1 MSTIDITITLPFCHF
16 QKKFN
21 IFSLLFSRRM
31 TFFDMAKLCKVLI
44 CKDLERP
51 RHIVKVNQIFRYI
64 TKIINS
70 QYILIPNNCLLPS
83 FFFRKNFWPPNLF
96 KALFLRL
103 LKTKT
108 KKTENKCIMY
118 FKTICILHRQPFN
131 ICGLKKS
138 YILKQT
144 ND

>member
-1 MSTIDITITLPFCHF
+1 M
-16 QKKFN
+16 FN
-21 IFSLLFSRRM
+21 IFSLLFSRTM
-31 TFFDMAKLCKVLI
+31 TFFDMAKLWKVLI

-51 RHIVKVNQIFRYI
+51 RHRVKVNQIFRYI

-70 QYILIPNNCLLPS
+70 QYILVPNKCLLPAFFSEKISDLPILLRPPCFVS
-83 FFFRKNFWPPNLF
+83 FHL
-96 KALFLRL
+96 L

-108 KKTENKCIMY
+108 EKTENKCIMY

-131 ICGLKKS
+131 ICRLKKS